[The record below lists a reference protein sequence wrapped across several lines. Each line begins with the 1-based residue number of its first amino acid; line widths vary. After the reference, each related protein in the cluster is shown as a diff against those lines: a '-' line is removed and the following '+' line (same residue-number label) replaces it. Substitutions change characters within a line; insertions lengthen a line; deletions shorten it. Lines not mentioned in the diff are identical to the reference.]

1 MSVARRRLPALIAA
15 LAVAASVSG
24 CSVLAPAPVLDFPLL
39 EAESAGSV
47 TPPGTELG
55 LDEFGWVEN
64 TLSYVDSE
72 ITYTVGVALRSVEPL
87 TEGDWPDLV
96 ENPEEFAG
104 YTPVVLIVEQRV
116 FGEVPEGYSPETVDV
131 FPIYADGTTAPYV
144 VVDFALGYVDE
155 NATCGHLLYEN
166 EAFDPIFQYC
176 LIGAAE
182 GDGEVVGFQFDGQD
196 ITQILADDDDPYYA
210 NPVVWRG

>member
-1 MSVARRRLPALIAA
+1 MSVSRRLPALIAA
-15 LAVAASVSG
+15 LAVTATVAG
-24 CSVLAPAPVLDFPLL
+24 CSALAPVLDFPLL
-39 EAESAGSV
+39 EAESAGQVSA
-47 TPPGTELG
+47 PGTELG
-55 LDEFGWVEN
+55 LDEYGWVEN
-64 TLSYVDSE
+64 TLNYGPGEDV
-72 ITYTVGVALRSVEPL
+72 TYTVGVALRSVEPM
-87 TEGDWPDLV
+87 TADDWPDLV
-96 ENPEEFAG
+96 DNPEEFAG

-116 FGEVPEGYSPETVDV
+116 FGEVPEGYSPDAVDV

-182 GDGEVVGFQFDGQD
+182 GGGEVVGFQFDGQD
-196 ITQILADDDDPYYA
+196 VSQLLADDDDPYYA